1 MEGGRG
7 VEKGWLGWRGEG
19 GVGLDGGGREGGRGA
34 GRSGGRLLVD
44 YLT

>member
-1 MEGGRG
+1 
-7 VEKGWLGWRGEG
+7 
-19 GVGLDGGGREGGRGA
+19 LDGGGREGGRGA